1 MPTVLKSAKITPLL
15 KKTGLDPD
23 CLSNYRPISNLPPLI
38 SKLIERTVA
47 TQTVTHFTENYLF
60 VPVQFA
66 YRSGHSTETALVRVF
81 NDLLLSVDRD
91 NCSALVL
98 LDLSAAFDTVDHQM
112 LLGWL
117 SNQFGVIEGAL
128 DWLKSYFSDQSQSV
142 FVNGVS
148 SMSAS
153 VKTGVP
159 QGSVLGPLLFTS
171 YTAPVYNI
179 ACRIHGV
186 RSHFY
191 VDDPQFSVEFPS
203 DGQSAAYCRL
213 CGCLDETKDWM
224 TRNRLKLNDG
234 KADLLLVYST
244 RAKRKPSLDL
254 KLPNESLLHL
264 TRYGILESPSTLS
277 SRWRGI
283 CEVFEKR
290 QVFILDLSGV
300 FVGFSTALRPKYV
313 CMPLYCQDSITAMLC
328 LLACLKNLLIVFREC
343 KIRQRG

>member
-23 CLSNYRPISNLPPLI
+23 CLSNYRRISNLPPLI

-47 TQTVTHFTENYLF
+47 TQTVTHFTDNYF
-60 VPVQFA
+60 FMPVQSA
-66 YRSGHSTETALVRVF
+66 YHSGHSIETALVRVF

-128 DWLKSYFSDQSQSV
+128 DWNYFSDQFQSV
-142 FVNGVS
+142 VNGVS

-159 QGSVLGPLLFTS
+159 QGSVLRLLLFTS

-179 ACRIHGV
+179 ACHQGV

-191 VDDPQFSVEFPS
+191 VDDTQFSVEFPS

-213 CGCLDETKDWM
+213 CG
-224 TRNRLKLNDG
+224 
-234 KADLLLVYST
+234 
-244 RAKRKPSLDL
+244 
-254 KLPNESLLHL
+254 
-264 TRYGILESPSTLS
+264 
-277 SRWRGI
+277 
-283 CEVFEKR
+283 
-290 QVFILDLSGV
+290 
-300 FVGFSTALRPKYV
+300 
-313 CMPLYCQDSITAMLC
+313 
-328 LLACLKNLLIVFREC
+328 
-343 KIRQRG
+343 

>member
-23 CLSNYRPISNLPPLI
+23 CISNYCPISNLPPLI

-47 TQTVTHFTENYLF
+47 TQTVTHFTDNYLF
-60 VPVQFA
+60 MPVQSA
-66 YRSGHSTETALVRVF
+66 YHSGHSTETALVRVF

-98 LDLSAAFDTVDHQM
+98 LDLSATFDTVDHQI

-117 SNQFGVIEGAL
+117 SNQFGVIDGAL
-128 DWLKSYFSDQSQSV
+128 DWNYFSDQFQSV

-159 QGSVLGPLLFTS
+159 QSSVLRPLFFTS
-171 YTAPVYNI
+171 YTAPVNNI
-179 ACRIHGV
+179 ACRHGV

-191 VDDPQFSVEFPS
+191 VDDTQFSVEFPS

-213 CGCLDETKDWM
+213 CGCLDETRDWM

-234 KADLLLVYST
+234 KTDFLLVYST
-244 RAKRKPSLDL
+244 RAKRKPSFDL
-254 KLPNESLLHL
+254 KLPNESCCL
-264 TRYGILESPSTLS
+264 TPSDSVRNLGVT
-277 SRWRGI
+277 
-283 CEVFEKR
+283 
-290 QVFILDLSGV
+290 LDLQLTMERHVRGV
-300 FVGFSTALRPKYV
+300 
-313 CMPLYCQDSITAMLC
+313 
-328 LLACLKNLLIVFREC
+328 
-343 KIRQRG
+343 